1 MPYIYSLAWMVTN
14 QGYTIMRPL
23 VFDFQNDTMVY
34 GIKDQYMFGP
44 ALLVNPVTATG
55 ATSRSVYLPAGTW
68 YDFWSGA
75 TAAGGATMTASAP
88 LSQIPLYVRAG
99 SIIPM
104 GPLIQYATQSADPLE
119 IRVYKGQNGTFTLY
133 EDSGDTYD
141 YEKGQHAQVQFS
153 WDDTAQQLTIG
164 ERSGSYTGM
173 LASRTFNVVWVG
185 AGHGSGLGVTATA
198 DKTVTYDGTAV
209 VVSAK

>member
-1 MPYIYSLAWMVTN
+1 
-14 QGYTIMRPL
+14 
-23 VFDFQNDTMVY
+23 
-34 GIKDQYMFGP
+34 MFGP

-68 YDFWSGA
+68 YDFWTGMTA
-75 TAAGGATMTASAP
+75 TGGATSTVSAP

-99 SIIPM
+99 SIVPM
-104 GPLIQYATQSADPLE
+104 GPMIQYATQSTDPLE
-119 IRVYKGQNGTFTLY
+119 IRVYKGQNGSFTLY
-133 EDSGDTYD
+133 DDAGDTYD
-141 YEKGQHAQVQFS
+141 YETGQHAQIQLS

-164 ERSGSYTGM
+164 ARTGSYTGM

-185 AGHGSGLGVTATA
+185 ANHGAGLAVTATPDQVVKYTGA
-198 DKTVTYDGTAV
+198 QV